1 VAIDEEFL
9 CHKLRQGPCELDV
22 GGRHGARELAKWNC
36 NDIQPHIPCV
46 MIKSPQD
53 KQTGVCFKERYVHIH
68 RNLEDAEKVIIVPEE
83 I

>member
-1 VAIDEEFL
+1 
-9 CHKLRQGPCELDV
+9 
-22 GGRHGARELAKWNC
+22 
-36 NDIQPHIPCV
+36 